1 MKNKTLTRIAVSSLI
16 TACLMVQPCYA
27 AEATAE
33 TQTTEESDHH
43 PEPAPDE
50 TATVQEGQGTL
61 SPPSESEGGSV
72 FGSSASSE
80 TAGTD
85 EKLQSVLSSL
95 ALPSGNGTWKNFP
108 TLKRARF
115 WMTWRKIPKEPSRMP
130 ECRQQV

>member
-50 TATVQEGQGTL
+50 TATVQEGQGTH
-61 SPPSESEGGSV
+61 V
-72 FGSSASSE
+72 
-80 TAGTD
+80 TAR
-85 EKLQSVLSSL
+85 QSQREEAYLEVLHHQRQPGL
-95 ALPSGNGTWKNFP
+95 MRNFRAFCQALHFRQEMEPGP
-108 TLKRARF
+108 Y
-115 WMTWRKIPKEPSRMP
+115 MYVTWRKIPKEPSRMP

>member
-95 ALPSGNGTWKNFP
+95 ALPSGNGTW
-108 TLKRARF
+108 
-115 WMTWRKIPKEPSRMP
+115 S
-130 ECRQQV
+130 V

>member
-95 ALPSGNGTWKNFP
+95 ALPSGNGTWSY
-108 TLKRARF
+108 
-115 WMTWRKIPKEPSRMP
+115 MYVTWRKIPKEPSRMP